1 MVEIKEIILN
11 NIIAAVQQELTAVQL
26 QMLETTLRLNLR
38 GIRLEE
44 ENTELSTYIDD
55 NEYMLKV
62 FAANKKL
69 EGCKI
74 GSIEQYV
81 RYTRNFLQQV
91 NKNYKDVNKDDVK
104 YYLALYSQGVKQNTL
119 ANAKHFL
126 STFFTFAHEEGYISK
141 NPVKTIKG
149 IKPVEVEN
157 VYLNLEEETAVRD
170 TEKSL
175 RDRAII
181 DFLLSTG
188 VRVGELAK
196 MQLDNLNLHNS
207 SITFT
212 GEKNGRERTV
222 YLEVRAKKHLTEYL
236 ITRTDNNRALF
247 VTDRKYYNQATGK
260 REVKACSKSAFE
272 DITKSICIKAGIK
285 NKNCTVHV
293 FRKTFATRLAE
304 QGCPLEIIQ
313 ELLGHSSAS
322 VTSRHYVAKSTQR
335 IKREFN
341 KYMQAA

>member
-11 NIIAAVQQELTAVQL
+11 NIMAAVQQELTTLQL
-26 QMLETTLRLNLR
+26 QMLESTLRLNLR
-38 GIRLEE
+38 GVKLVEE
-44 ENTELSTYIDD
+44 CTELSTNTDD

-81 RYTRNFLQQV
+81 RYTRNFLQQI
-91 NKNYKDVNKDDVK
+91 NKNYKDINKDDVK
-104 YYLALYSQGVKQNTL
+104 FYLAMYSQKVKQNTL
-119 ANAKHFL
+119 VNAKHFL
-126 STFFTFAHEEGYISK
+126 STFFTFVHEEGYISK

-149 IKPVEVEN
+149 IKPVEIEN
-157 VYLNLEEETAVRD
+157 VYLSLEEETAVRD

-188 VRVGELAK
+188 VRVGELSK
-196 MQLDNLNLHNS
+196 MQLNNLNLHNG

-222 YLEVRAKKHLTEYL
+222 YLDVRAKKHLLEYL
-236 ITRTDNNRALF
+236 TTRTDDNQALF
-247 VTDRKYYNQATGK
+247 VTYRKYYNQTTGNE
-260 REVKACSKSAFE
+260 EVKACSKSSFE

-313 ELLGHSSAS
+313 ELLGHSSAG
-322 VTSRHYVAKSTQR
+322 VTSKHYIAKSAQR
-335 IKREFN
+335 IKREFV